1 MYESAVPQQLD
12 LPAIRA
18 RRANLRRACARL
30 KDALA
35 LPRGAGAAW
44 VGEVTPAMHGVAVGW
59 ETHIALTESP
69 DGVLAQIVDDAPRL
83 ARQVGRL
90 QAEHAEIGAGLRIA
104 GEHLAEADL
113 AEADLAGLA
122 RVQAELGVVLDR
134 IARHRVTGGELIY
147 QAYQIDIGG
156 E

>member
-1 MYESAVPQQLD
+1 MLDDSVPQQLD

-18 RRANLRRACARL
+18 RRANLRRTGARL
-30 KDALA
+30 REALDQPQGDVEGWVGAVSAAAQALA
-35 LPRGAGAAW
+35 EAW
-44 VGEVTPAMHGVAVGW
+44 QTHSAV
-59 ETHIALTESP
+59 TESP

-90 QAEHAEIGAGLRIA
+90 QAEHAEIEALLRLAAGQLPGAGAADPA
-104 GEHLAEADL
+104 GI
-113 AEADLAGLA
+113 
-122 RVQAELGVVLDR
+122 RAELGAVLDR
-134 IARHRVTGGELIY
+134 IARHRRTGGELIY